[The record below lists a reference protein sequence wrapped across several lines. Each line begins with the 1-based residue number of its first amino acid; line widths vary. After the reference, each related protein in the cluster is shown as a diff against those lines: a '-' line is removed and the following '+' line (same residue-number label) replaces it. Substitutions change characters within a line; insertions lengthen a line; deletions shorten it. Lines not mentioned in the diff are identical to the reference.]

1 VEAMSSYILKLYV
14 RTETSA
20 KTKKNLFSALMTG
33 PKGWVLKEIV
43 DVTAHPEKAAEAE
56 VMVTPCLDIE
66 HEGKSFRLVGD
77 FSTDEE
83 IERLLAIFEEQQC
96 DGTS

>member
-1 VEAMSSYILKLYV
+1 MSSYILKLYV
-14 RTETSA
+14 RTESSA

-33 PKGWVLKEIV
+33 PKGWVLQEIV

-66 HEGKSFRLVGD
+66 YEGKSFRLLGD

-83 IERLLAIFEEQQC
+83 VRRLQAIFQEQQG
-96 DGTS
+96 DGSS